1 MKSQQLSY
9 QMGDDLIVQQIAEST
24 RALNII
30 QAILYKCLGRFSV
43 QEVLEVQR
51 L

>member
-1 MKSQQLSY
+1 MKPKQLSY
-9 QMGDDLIVQQIAEST
+9 QMGDDLNVQQIAENT
-24 RALNII
+24 TPLNII

-43 QEVLEVQR
+43 QEALEVQR